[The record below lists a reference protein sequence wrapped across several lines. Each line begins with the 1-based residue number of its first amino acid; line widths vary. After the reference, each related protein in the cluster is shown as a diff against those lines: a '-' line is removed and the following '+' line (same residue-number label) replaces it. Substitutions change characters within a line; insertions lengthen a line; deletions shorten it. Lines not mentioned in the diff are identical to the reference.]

1 MGCKLTEMIKKY
13 GSALS
18 VILAEHFLPNTKIV
32 IDAKS
37 VVVLIEDYVMQ
48 VEGASADAKQK
59 SDSKAH

>member
-1 MGCKLTEMIKKY
+1 MIKKY

-37 VVVLIEDYVMQ
+37 VVVLVEDLVMQ

-59 SDSKAH
+59 SD